1 MHVRLTEPFDKQCS
15 VALKLHLYVYIYI
28 YSLTISGEGIQTQ
41 NPPYLKNQ
49 VIPLN
54 YKIHSHRISNIVK
67 YNLGL
72 ESLLGVWHACDLECA
87 LCPLWF
93 L

>member
-1 MHVRLTEPFDKQCS
+1 MRLTEPLDKQSS
-15 VALKLHLYVYIYI
+15 VALKLHYIYI
-28 YSLTISGEGIQTQ
+28 FSLAISGEGIQSQ
-41 NPPYLKNQ
+41 NPLYLKNQ

-72 ESLLGVWHACDLECA
+72 ESLLGAWHACDLECA